1 MTGLILLASYPKSGN
16 TWLRAVLDS
25 LRRGGAPVAINQ
37 LGQTTTNIAWQRFF
51 DTAMGV
57 DAADLTTAEIAASRP
72 HLHRRLAR
80 DCLDWPVFKVHDA
93 QLPFPPGGE
102 PPFPAEIVAAVV
114 HVVRD
119 PRDVAVSLANHMGR
133 PVDDAIARMADAGR
147 VARGANQLSQFLS
160 SWSAHVES
168 WLDSPDLRL
177 LTLRYE
183 DMTADPEAAFGAV
196 ARFIGLDA
204 EPEAVAAAVA
214 HCRFERLRAQEDA
227 EGFTERPEA
236 CGRFFRRGEA
246 GGWRDSLTPTQAER
260 IERDHGRVM
269 RRLGYRT

>member
-16 TWLRAVLDS
+16 TWLRAVLES
-25 LRRGGAPVAINQ
+25 LRRGGAPVAIDQ
-37 LGQTTTNIAWQRFF
+37 LGRTIRNIAWQRLF
-51 DTAMGV
+51 DAEMGV
-57 DAADLTTAEIAASRP
+57 DAADLTEAEIAAARP

-80 DCLDWPVFKVHDA
+80 ECADWPVFKVHDA
-93 QLPFPPGGE
+93 WLPFLPDGE
-102 PPFPAEIVAAVV
+102 PPYPAEIVAAVV

-119 PRDVAVSLANHMGR
+119 PRDVAVSLANHIGR

-147 VARGANQLSQFLS
+147 VARGRRQLPQFLS

-183 DMTADPEAAFGAV
+183 DMVADPEAAFGAV
-196 ARFIGLDA
+196 ARFIGLEA
-204 EPEAVAAAVA
+204 EPEALAAAIA

-227 EGFTERPEA
+227 GGFVERPEA

-246 GGWRDSLTPTQAER
+246 GGWRDSLTAAQAER
-260 IERDHGRVM
+260 IARDHGRVM